1 MRYRRTRR
9 DANSK
14 AILDAWR
21 GIGASVVDMAAVGG
35 GFPDAVVGYRG
46 RTWLA
51 EIKNPAHRRKSGST
65 NPTTGA
71 KQAEFRAAWR
81 GAPVLIVE
89 TVEEALRA
97 VQSGSAEV

>member
-9 DANSK
+9 DQNHK
-14 AILDAWR
+14 DVVDALR
-21 GIGASVVDMAAVGG
+21 GLGASVVDLAAVGG
-35 GFPDAVVGYRG
+35 GVPDVLVGYRG

-51 EIKNPAHRRKSGST
+51 EVKNPAHRRKSGST

-71 KQAEFRAAWR
+71 KQAAFRDAWR

-89 TVEEALRA
+89 TVDEALRA
-97 VQSGSAEV
+97 VQSGGAEV